1 MDNEASQIN
10 ITQPD
15 ETIIFRQLKGKGVI
29 TDFDIGD
36 EIAEALGGDTTG
48 YEDFL
53 GEIKKD
59 VDSKVYQLTGFSDPI
74 YAEAFVE
81 VHHYD
86 ILLKIVLMNRTSKTL
101 SNINFELLT
110 QGNLKVVEKPIP
122 ISLRPESSSTI
133 KASLKVSSTDNG
145 VVHGYLT
152 YETSSGTQ
160 PSILNINEINIDFV
174 NDLQQ
179 AECSELDFKKKWAE
193 YEWENK
199 VQVNTTLTELKPY
212 VDHFAAS
219 LNVSLMSKLEETDS
233 SSNFLVANFYTK
245 SKFEEDCLLNM
256 SIERQ

>member
-1 MDNEASQIN
+1 M
-10 ITQPD
+10 
-15 ETIIFRQLKGKGVI
+15 
-29 TDFDIGD
+29 
-36 EIAEALGGDTTG
+36 
-48 YEDFL
+48 

-59 VDSKVYQLTGFSDPI
+59 VESKVYQLTGFSDPI

-152 YETSSGTQ
+152 YETSSGT
-160 PSILNINEINIDFV
+160 
-174 NDLQQ
+174 
-179 AECSELDFKKKWAE
+179 
-193 YEWENK
+193 
-199 VQVNTTLTELKPY
+199 
-212 VDHFAAS
+212 
-219 LNVSLMSKLEETDS
+219 
-233 SSNFLVANFYTK
+233 
-245 SKFEEDCLLNM
+245 
-256 SIERQ
+256 